1 MDLVQGYPLESF
13 FQGNLLKMQ
22 QLEDILQ
29 YHFSNP
35 HLLTQ
40 ALTHSSITGNEH
52 RNYERLEFLGDRVL
66 GMTMAHL
73 LYKMFPNDRE
83 GELSQR
89 HVKLVCADTVAEVA
103 RKLHLNDYIIAK
115 DKETIKSINVLCD
128 VGEAVIGAIY
138 IDSDIEKAI
147 AFVER
152 NWKDLIDRSATG
164 SQKDFKTSLQEKFHA
179 LHLPSP
185 TYEIIAK
192 EGSEH
197 EPLFKVKVSLN
208 PETFA
213 FGQGKNKKAAEQ
225 LAAHNLLEIMEQQK

>member
-1 MDLVQGYPLESF
+1 MP
-13 FQGNLLKMQ
+13 

-29 YHFSNP
+29 YHFKNP

-40 ALTHSSITGNEH
+40 ALTHSSITNNEH

-73 LYKMFPNDRE
+73 LYKMFPDDRE
-83 GELSQR
+83 GQLSQR
-89 HVKLVCADTVAEVA
+89 HVKLVCADAVSEVA
-103 RKLHLNDYIIAK
+103 LKLHLNEHIIAK
-115 DKETIKSINVLCD
+115 DKETIKSVNVLCD

-138 IDSDIEKAI
+138 IDSDIEEAI

-152 NWKDLIDRSATG
+152 NWKDLIDKTDAG
-164 SQKDFKTSLQEKFHA
+164 SQKDFKTNLQEKFHA
-179 LHLPSP
+179 LHQPSP

-197 EPLFKVKVSLN
+197 EPIFKVKVALN
-208 PETFA
+208 DEIFA
-213 FGQGKNKKAAEQ
+213 FGKGKNKKAAEQ
-225 LAAHNLLEIMEQQK
+225 QAAHNLLEIMDK

>member
-1 MDLVQGYPLESF
+1 MP
-13 FQGNLLKMQ
+13 

-29 YHFSNP
+29 YHFNNP
-35 HLLTQ
+35 RLLTQ
-40 ALTHSSITGNEH
+40 ALTHSSVTNNEH

-73 LYKMFPNDRE
+73 LFKMFSDDRE
-83 GELSQR
+83 GQLSQR
-89 HVKLVCADTVAEVA
+89 HVKLVCADAVAEVA

-115 DKETIKSINVLCD
+115 DKETVKSVNVLCD

-138 IDSDIEKAI
+138 IDSDIEQAI

-152 NWKDLIDRSATG
+152 NWKDMIDKSASG

-179 LHLPSP
+179 LHQPSP
-185 TYEIIAK
+185 IYELIAK

-197 EPLFKVKVSLN
+197 EPVFKVKVALN
-208 PETFA
+208 DEKFA

-225 LAAHNLLEIMEQQK
+225 QAAHHLLEIMDK

>member
-1 MDLVQGYPLESF
+1 MT
-13 FQGNLLKMQ
+13 

-29 YHFSNP
+29 YHFNSP
-35 HLLTQ
+35 RLLTQ
-40 ALTHSSITGNEH
+40 ALTHSSVTNNEH

-73 LYKMFPNDRE
+73 LFKMFPDDRE
-83 GELSQR
+83 GQLSQR
-89 HVKLVCADTVAEVA
+89 HVKLVCADAVAEVA
-103 RKLHLNDYIIAK
+103 RKLHLNNYIIAK
-115 DKETIKSINVLCD
+115 DKETVKSVNVLCD

-138 IDSDIEKAI
+138 IDSDIEQAI

-152 NWKDLIDRSATG
+152 NWKDMIDQSASG

-179 LHLPSP
+179 LRQPSP
-185 TYEIIAK
+185 VYELIAK

-197 EPLFKVKVSLN
+197 EPVFKVKVALN
-208 PETFA
+208 DEKFA

-225 LAAHNLLEIMEQQK
+225 QAAHNLLEIMDK